1 VPDSFGICSSR
12 ADFVLRERAGSP
24 AEVNL
29 REGDIANMGFA
40 VPFIVERT
48 GWTHYDVVP

>member
-1 VPDSFGICSSR
+1 MAADLKHAEAEMLVSFEIFSSR

-29 REGDIANMGFA
+29 RGGDIANMGFA
-40 VPFIVERT
+40 LPFS
-48 GWTHYDVVP
+48 